1 MIAGRKRKFRLT
13 YDTLN
18 KHVLKMEYAV
28 RGQIPQEARRIEKA
42 IKKARELR
50 ESERASI
57 LHDSK
62 IMFRVIRG
70 IHLTE

>member
-42 IKKARELR
+42 IKKVRELR
-50 ESERASI
+50 ERESEQASYMT
-57 LHDSK
+57 LKLCS
-62 IMFRVIRG
+62 G
-70 IHLTE
+70 

>member
-1 MIAGRKRKFRLT
+1 
-13 YDTLN
+13 
-18 KHVLKMEYAV
+18 MEYAV